1 MKKASN
7 FSGVWVID
15 KVRNSPK
22 SFIKTRTWLKEN
34 STTKTIYFESEVHV
48 DQKSSLMKSKVRLS
62 LGVSVEGQGL
72 EDVVYRISCGSDS
85 SLILICVFTSVG
97 LLSITGALISLLVIK
112 RRRRARPASPISS
125 SSEDDIWSDV
135 DLTDGH
141 HRTNQGFQV
150 VRGEASQL

>member
-1 MKKASN
+1 
-7 FSGVWVID
+7 
-15 KVRNSPK
+15 
-22 SFIKTRTWLKEN
+22 
-34 STTKTIYFESEVHV
+34 
-48 DQKSSLMKSKVRLS
+48 MKSKVRLS